1 MADKQILSADVQEII
16 ERALREDIGAGDA
29 TTNSIVP
36 ETASLKA
43 KLIAKAPGVIA
54 GLTVAELTFRMLDD
68 EVKFNSLAVDGDQI
82 QAGQVLAEIEGRA
95 RPLLTAERTALNLL
109 GRMSGIATMT
119 REFVDEV
126 RDTKAKILDTRK
138 TAPTLRLLDKWAVRI
153 GGGENHRIGLYDLI
167 LIKDNHIDFAGSIT
181 EAVARARQT
190 SELEIEVEA
199 RTLADV
205 SECLQ
210 LGVAWIM
217 LDNMSS
223 DEMREAVRL
232 VNGQAKVEASG
243 NVTVQNVR
251 SIAETGVDYIST
263 GSLTHSVKALDVS
276 LLVNEK

>member
-1 MADKQILSADVQEII
+1 
-16 ERALREDIGAGDA
+16 
-29 TTNSIVP
+29 
-36 ETASLKA
+36 
-43 KLIAKAPGVIA
+43 
-54 GLTVAELTFRMLDD
+54 
-68 EVKFNSLAVDGDQI
+68 
-82 QAGQVLAEIEGRA
+82 
-95 RPLLTAERTALNLL
+95 L

-205 SECLQ
+205 SESLQ

-232 VNGQAKVEASG
+232 V
-243 NVTVQNVR
+243 
-251 SIAETGVDYIST
+251 D
-263 GSLTHSVKALDVS
+263 
-276 LLVNEK
+276 